1 MKNTLGKKQGL
12 CQVFKLLDDLVDY
25 YNFSYFQKNK
35 SEKSVK

>member
-1 MKNTLGKKQGL
+1 MKNNLGKKWGL
-12 CQVFKLLDDLVDY
+12 CQVFVFLDDLVDY